1 MNYEDKTSQN
11 TYTVSIG
18 SKFDN
23 TSMTYTLDDYSS
35 SSISTLDATS
45 ITLDSGLWDN
55 DDLNV
60 ETVDMDLLEKYPT
73 AKSLYNEFKIVYNM
87 CKANEELEELE
98 E

>member
-1 MNYEDKTSQN
+1 MNDEDKTSQN

-18 SKFDN
+18 GN
-23 TSMTYTLDDYSS
+23 TQSMTYTLDDYSS
-35 SSISTLDATS
+35 SSISTIDATS

-87 CKANEELEELE
+87 CKANEELEE
-98 E
+98 

>member
-1 MNYEDKTSQN
+1 MNDEDKTSQN

-18 SKFDN
+18 GN
-23 TSMTYTLDDYSS
+23 TQSMTYTLDDYDYSS

-87 CKANEELEELE
+87 CKANEELEE
-98 E
+98 